1 MHRAAAAV
9 LLAVLASGCATSG
22 SGSGSSGSG
31 SPPSSAP
38 STTAPTSAAP
48 TSGPAPTGT
57 VTVQG
62 VVERGV
68 EPGCLVLHGGG
79 KSYTLLQG
87 ADATPA
93 TGIPVAVPVEVV
105 GIVLHDVAS
114 YCQQGTLLRV
124 VGVRRG

>member
-1 MHRAAAAV
+1 MLR
-9 LLAVLASGCATSG
+9 
-22 SGSGSSGSG
+22 
-31 SPPSSAP
+31 
-38 STTAPTSAAP
+38 
-48 TSGPAPTGT
+48 
-57 VTVQG
+57 
-62 VVERGV
+62 
-68 EPGCLVLHGGG
+68 GGG

-124 VGVRRG
+124 VGVSRS